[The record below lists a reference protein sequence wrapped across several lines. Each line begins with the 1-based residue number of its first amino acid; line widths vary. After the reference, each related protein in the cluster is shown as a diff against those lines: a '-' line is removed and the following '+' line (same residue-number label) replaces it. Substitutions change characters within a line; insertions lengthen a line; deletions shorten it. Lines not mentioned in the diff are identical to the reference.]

1 MEKAF
6 LEYLG
11 TLQDMKPDE
20 SIMKKKKNIINSQSK
35 KENIKKRID
44 KLEIKKKTI
53 RTGFINDLI
62 SVDEYRIMTEEIEK
76 ERKLQ
81 LEEIEKLDEIIEE
94 CSVDTYTYDDVKDL
108 VTNIKLNWEHLTNK
122 ERQQFL
128 ERFVDVIKVDKS
140 TDKVIINSVEFK
152 R

>member
-1 MEKAF
+1 
-6 LEYLG
+6 
-11 TLQDMKPDE
+11 MK
-20 SIMKKKKNIINSQSK
+20 KKKKNIINSQSK
-35 KENIKKRID
+35 KKNIKKRID

-62 SVDEYRIMTEEIEK
+62 SVEEYRIMTEEIEK

-108 VTNIKLNWEHLTNK
+108 ATNIKLNWEHLTNK

-140 TDKVIINSVEFK
+140 TDKAIINSVEFK